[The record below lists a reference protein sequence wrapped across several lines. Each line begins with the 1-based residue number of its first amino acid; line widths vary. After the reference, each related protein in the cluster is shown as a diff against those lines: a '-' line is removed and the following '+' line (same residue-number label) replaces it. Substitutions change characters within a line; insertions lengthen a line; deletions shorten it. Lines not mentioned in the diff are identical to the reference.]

1 MKSLKSKLLAAIT
14 VVLILS
20 IALASYGFA
29 AAAPKT
35 SHEKPA
41 TSQKNY
47 NSFTLTATGTAT
59 NAAHEAVAVSL
70 SIEGNANGKLK
81 TVFHI
86 HTQNGE
92 ATIEG
97 YDAIYAVRGQGIVVN
112 KNNFIHLDIMMSA
125 DNYGGRSTLWVL
137 RGTSE
142 ALTDNTMPVSL
153 QTPRVV
159 LPLEG
164 HPQLTHLTLEGT
176 ISFQ

>member
-1 MKSLKSKLLAAIT
+1 MKKLKSKLLAAIT

-35 SHEKPA
+35 SHEK
-41 TSQKNY
+41 TSTAQKNY

-59 NAAHEAVAVSL
+59 NAAHEAVTVSL
-70 SIEGNANGKLK
+70 SIEGNANGKIK

-86 HTQNGE
+86 NTQNGK

-97 YDAIYAVRGQGIVVN
+97 YDTIYAVRGQGIMVYR
-112 KNNFIHLDIMMSA
+112 NNFIHLDLMMSS

-137 RGTSE
+137 RGTSQ
-142 ALTDNTMPVSL
+142 ALTGNTMPVSL

-159 LPLEG
+159 LPIEG
-164 HPQLTHLTLEGT
+164 HPQLTHLTLKGS